1 MMGGFHMAKPILYC
15 IKINDLF
22 DTLIE
27 TNTFDVKAA
36 EEIAGG
42 THYVRSSRGML
53 ILSEALLKLKLN
65 AFLGK
70 KTGCCQNLCH

>member
-1 MMGGFHMAKPILYC
+1 MAKPILHC

-42 THYVRSSRGML
+42 THYVRSSRVNTVYNVNTVRGVTKTK
-53 ILSEALLKLKLN
+53 IECV
-65 AFLGK
+65 FGK
-70 KTGCCQNLCH
+70 KTGCCQILCH